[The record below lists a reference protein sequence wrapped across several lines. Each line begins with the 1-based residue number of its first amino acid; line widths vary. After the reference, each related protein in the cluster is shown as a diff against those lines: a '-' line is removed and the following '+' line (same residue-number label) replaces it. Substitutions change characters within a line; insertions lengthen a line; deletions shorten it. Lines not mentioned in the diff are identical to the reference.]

1 MKFSELSN
9 QFLIALSKS
18 KEVYDFD
25 KISMEI
31 AEIIIKESNNNK
43 LTTIFGNGGSAAD
56 AQHWAA
62 ELTCSYRKIDR
73 KAYKAKALTTDTSI
87 ITAWSNDKD
96 FSGIFSRQINALGT
110 LNGLSIGLSTSG
122 KSKNVRLGLDAAINN
137 NSKTILISGSSINQI
152 KTYDMHIRFIS
163 DNTAII
169 QTLTQ
174 MLYHSVCE
182 VLEDL

>member
-1 MKFSELSN
+1 MTFSELSN
-9 QFLIALSKS
+9 QFLIALAKS

-25 KISMEI
+25 KISLEI
-31 AEIIIKESNNNK
+31 ANIIIKESNSNR

-62 ELTCSYRKIDR
+62 ELTCSYRRTNRI
-73 KAYKAKALTTDTSI
+73 AYKAKALTTDTSV

-96 FSGIFSRQINALGT
+96 FKGIFSRQISALGS

-122 KSKNVRLGLDAAINN
+122 KSKNVREGLDTALNN
-137 NSKTILISGSSINQI
+137 HSKTILISGSSISQI
-152 KTYDMHIRFIS
+152 DSYDMHIRFIS
-163 DNTAII
+163 EDTAII